1 MCGEHNKDGGLIE
14 LDVHAKCMDYL
25 FRLGQERKH
34 SIGLECKPAARLN
47 SVWNASSCLSV
58 CLGITASSVP
68 QLKSMQQAN
77 HMGSMDWIWIQCNG
91 GRDQAKLSLLL
102 YLFVC
107 AAAAAC
113 LHAFAVFFKTLC
125 RIAVDH
131 PRSTIP
137 DRAWRC
143 NWTFVSL

>member
-113 LHAFAVFFKTLC
+113 LHAFAVFF
-125 RIAVDH
+125 
-131 PRSTIP
+131 
-137 DRAWRC
+137 
-143 NWTFVSL
+143 